1 MFVAGRLGPLIE
13 ALGGLGLLFAFAAV
27 LLRRRFVAAALFTV
41 ASEYVVV
48 EATGR
53 AEPVS
58 VVAYAVGLI
67 VLAELLLTAAE
78 YAAHARADR
87 TLVIEK
93 AVAIGRAAVAAAL
106 LALVTLTA
114 ATVRLPAGFEAALL
128 GSAAAVALLA
138 LPWLLLTRQ
147 RGPQR

>member
-1 MFVAGRLGPLIE
+1 MFTL
-13 ALGGLGLLFAFAAV
+13 
-27 LLRRRFVAAALFTV
+27 

-67 VLAELLLTAAE
+67 VLAELLLAAAGF
-78 YAAHARADR
+78 AADARADR
-87 TLVIEK
+87 ALVVET
-93 AVAIGRAAVAAAL
+93 AVTVGALAVAAAL
-106 LALVTLTA
+106 LALVTLAA
-114 ATVRLPAGFEAALL
+114 ATVRLPGSFEAALL

-138 LPWLLLTRQ
+138 LPWLLLTRRQ
-147 RGPQR
+147 GPQRDR